1 MTGTVAALHG
11 IAADD
16 GAKRIG
22 SRSRAKTIAA
32 AAVGIIL
39 LGAAAALSPALEHV
53 SATTVLGL
61 LLAAAGLL
69 ETIAGKLRRETRG
82 LAMLTGLATISAGAL
97 LVLNRGSGVFPNA
110 TIVTAWLVVRSV
122 ILLFTSRQAHGSVR
136 KFLGI
141 SAVTDLTLGLGL
153 LGGLSVATLAVT
165 IFGPSPELLASYGF
179 VLALSFAATGT
190 LLLEVASCERGR
202 LSPLTAS

>member
-1 MTGTVAALHG
+1 MTRTAAASLRMAANDASRRGGSRARG
-11 IAADD
+11 IAA
-16 GAKRIG
+16 
-22 SRSRAKTIAA
+22 S
-32 AAVGIIL
+32 AVGIIL

-61 LLAAAGLL
+61 LLVAAGLL
-69 ETIAGKLRRETRG
+69 ETITGKLRHETRG
-82 LAMLTGLATISAGAL
+82 LAMFAGLATMTAGTL
-97 LVLNRGSGVFPNA
+97 LILNRESGIFSNA
-110 TIVTAWLVVRSV
+110 TIVTSWLFASSV
-122 ILLFTSRQAHGSVR
+122 IMLFTSRLAHGSVR
-136 KFLGI
+136 TFLGI
-141 SAVTDLTLGLGL
+141 SAATDLALGLGL
-153 LGGLSVATLAVT
+153 LVGLSVATLTVT